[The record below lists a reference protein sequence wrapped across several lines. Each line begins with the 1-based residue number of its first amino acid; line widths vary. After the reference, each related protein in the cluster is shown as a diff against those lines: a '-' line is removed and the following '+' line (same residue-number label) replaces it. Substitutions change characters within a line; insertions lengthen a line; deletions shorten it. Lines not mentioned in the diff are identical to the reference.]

1 MYAIVV
7 CSNNSNN
14 SMLIFK
20 KQIALLHKK
29 YHIEFLE
36 FSAIKHPD
44 LAIFHKPKDYK

>member
-1 MYAIVV
+1 
-7 CSNNSNN
+7 
-14 SMLIFK
+14 MLIFK

-29 YHIEFLE
+29 YYIEFLE